1 MLSLDTSHKYF
12 QHRDGLL
19 VLFLPANFD
28 QPAADDLAARL
39 RQKVREAVNAGL
51 DGLVL
56 DLSQLKAADMTLIK
70 LGLQVTQ
77 RCAELGI
84 RSGPVGSEALCLKLR
99 PQPRSL
105 CRRELE
111 FPG

>member
-1 MLSLDTSHKYF
+1 M
-12 QHRDGLL
+12 
-19 VLFLPANFD
+19 LFLPANFD
-28 QPAADDLAARL
+28 QPAADDLSARL

-77 RCAELGI
+77 LCAELGI
-84 RSGPVGSEALCLKLR
+84 RSGLVGSEALCLECSHYEETKDWRFSGSFEQAAAALKGTT
-99 PQPRSL
+99 L
-105 CRRELE
+105 A
-111 FPG
+111 